1 MKSGSNWGVSGLSF
15 EEMNEENVRE
25 QSKSARTNIVEY
37 IPHIYDEEELD
48 KFQLVGNSDRFS
60 KGKRMVTGERLC
72 RERPL
77 ASRSVGR
84 ASPIGAGGGEFD

>member
-25 QSKSARTNIVEY
+25 QSKSSRTNIVEY

-48 KFQLVGNSDRFS
+48 EISTCRKFRQVQQ
-60 KGKRMVTGERLC
+60 GETN
-72 RERPL
+72 
-77 ASRSVGR
+77 GYW
-84 ASPIGAGGGEFD
+84 